1 MILEQHYLAC
11 LSQASYLLGDEATKT
26 AVVVDPRRDVDVYL
40 ERAAALGLAIR
51 HVFLTHFHAD
61 FVSGHLELAER
72 TGAVI
77 HLGAAARADYPFT
90 PARDGERLELGNL
103 RIEVLATPGHTPES
117 ISLAIYD
124 LARSASAPHA
134 VLTGDALFVGDVGRP
149 DLLVSIGLTAEELAG
164 MLYDS
169 LHEKLLALPDATL
182 VYPAHGAGSM
192 CGKSLGSETFTTIG
206 AQRATNYAL
215 QPKPRAQFVAE
226 LTAGQTSPPAY
237 FAWDADLNRRR
248 RETLEATLARE
259 LTPLPLREVL
269 QQRARGAVLLDVRDP
284 DDYAPRHLRGSLN
297 IGLGGRF
304 AEWCGTVLEHEQ
316 RLVLVAAPGR
326 EREAALRL
334 GRIGFDRVV
343 GYLEGG
349 PAALEEAPEDLAG
362 HARIDVP
369 ELDAELGTAR
379 PPQVVDVRT
388 PSEWEAGHIPG
399 SVNLPLQ
406 RLAAGLAT
414 LRRDEALVV
423 QCQSGYRSS
432 IAASLLERHGFS
444 RLRDLRGGWLAWQ
457 KAHAATRGS
466 GAR

>member
-1 MILEQHYLAC
+1 VILEQHYLAC
-11 LSQASYLLGDEATKT
+11 LSQASYLLGDEQTKT

-72 TGAVI
+72 TGAEI
-77 HLGAAARADYPFT
+77 HLGERARADYPFT
-90 PARDGERLELGNL
+90 PARDGQRLELGQL

-124 LARSASAPHA
+124 LEKSASAPLA
-134 VLTGDALFVGDVGRP
+134 VLTGDALFCGDVGRP
-149 DLLVSIGLTAEELAG
+149 DLLASVGVTAEELAG

-169 LHEKLLALPDATL
+169 LHQKLLRLPDETL

-192 CGKSLGSETFTTIG
+192 CGKKLGRETFTTIG
-206 AQRATNYAL
+206 AQRAANQAL
-215 QPKPRAQFVAE
+215 QPKPRAQFIAE

-248 RETLEATLARE
+248 RETLESTIERE
-259 LTPLPLREVL
+259 LVPLALGEAL
-269 QQRARGAVLLDVRDP
+269 EQRARGAVLLDVRDP

-297 IGLGGRF
+297 VGLGGRF
-304 AEWCGTVLEHEQ
+304 AEWCGTLLAPQ
-316 RLVLVAAPGR
+316 QPLVLVAAPGR

-343 GYLEGG
+343 GYLDGG
-349 PAALEEAPEDLAG
+349 PATFDRAPGELAA
-362 HARIDVP
+362 HARIDAP
-369 ELDAELGTAR
+369 DLEAQLEEPA
-379 PPQVVDVRT
+379 PPRVVDVRL

-399 SVNLPLQ
+399 STNLPLQ
-406 RLAAGLAT
+406 ALARDLAA
-414 LRRDEALVV
+414 LRRDESLVI

-444 RLRDLRGGWLAWQ
+444 RLQDLRGGWLAWQ
-457 KAHAATRGS
+457 AQAASR
-466 GAR
+466 

>member
-1 MILEQHYLAC
+1 VILEQHYLAC
-11 LSQASYLLGDEATKT
+11 LSQASYLLGDEQTGS

-72 TGAVI
+72 TGAEI
-77 HLGAAARADYPFT
+77 HLGERARADYPFT
-90 PARDGERLELGNL
+90 PARDGERLELGQL
-103 RIEVLATPGHTPES
+103 RIDVLATPGHTPES

-124 LARSASAPHA
+124 LEKSASAPHA
-134 VLTGDALFVGDVGRP
+134 VLTGDALFCGDVGRP
-149 DLLVSIGLTAEELAG
+149 DLLASVGVTAEELAG

-169 LHEKLLALPDATL
+169 LHQKLLRLPDATL

-192 CGKSLGSETFTTIG
+192 CGKKLGSETFTTIG
-206 AQRATNYAL
+206 AQRGANYAL
-215 QPKPRAQFVAE
+215 QPKPRAQFIAE

-248 RETLEATLARE
+248 RETLESAIERE
-259 LTPLPLREVL
+259 LVPLSLGEAL
-269 QQRARGAVLLDVRDP
+269 EQRARGAVLLDVRDP

-304 AEWCGTVLEHEQ
+304 AEWCGTLLAPDQ
-316 RLVLVAAPGR
+316 PLVLVAAPGR

-334 GRIGFDRVV
+334 GRIGFDRVA
-343 GYLEGG
+343 GYLDGG
-349 PAALEEAPEDLAG
+349 PAAFDQAPLELAAHSRIDAPHLEAQLEEPG
-362 HARIDVP
+362 
-369 ELDAELGTAR
+369 
-379 PPQVVDVRT
+379 PPRVVDVRL
-388 PSEWEAGHIPG
+388 PSEWEAGHIQG
-399 SVNLPLQ
+399 STNLPLQ
-406 RLAAGLAT
+406 TLARGLGALRL
-414 LRRDEALVV
+414 DEPLVI

-444 RLRDLRGGWLAWQ
+444 RLQDLRGGWLAWQ
-457 KAHAATRGS
+457 RAQAAS
-466 GAR
+466 S